1 MSIKRNRDAGLL
13 SINQNAY
20 LTNILE
26 EFGMINCK
34 SISTPMELG
43 KKIAKLEDNKSTLNT
58 KHYQSLIGS
67 LTYASIATRPDISSA
82 VSILSQ
88 FMSKPGKE
96 HWAGVKHI
104 LRYVKGSLNYGLY
117 YTATS
122 HKKIQLNGYA
132 DADWAGDQCTR

>member
-20 LTNILE
+20 LTNILK
-26 EFGMINCK
+26 EFGMINYK

-43 KKIAKLEDNKSTLNT
+43 KKFANLEDNESPLNT
-58 KHYQSLIGS
+58 KHYQSLIDS

-96 HWAGVKHI
+96 HWLGVKRI
-104 LRYVKGSLNYGLY
+104 LRYIKGTLNYGLY
-117 YTATS
+117 YTAAS
-122 HKKIQLNGYA
+122 HKKI
-132 DADWAGDQCTR
+132 

>member
-67 LTYASIATRPDISSA
+67 LTYASI
-82 VSILSQ
+82 
-88 FMSKPGKE
+88 
-96 HWAGVKHI
+96 KHI
-104 LRYVKGSLNYGLY
+104 LHYVKGSLNYGLY